1 MHTASLDEI
10 FVRHNCDKG
19 RLKNGVGHNY
29 GRHYAEVL
37 EPLRHNP
44 IRLVEIG
51 VGDGKSIRVW
61 LDYFTHAATQIIGV
75 DINPFHLS
83 DPRFTFLH
91 ANQNNAHELQPLM
104 QWASD
109 VIIDD
114 GSHMPDGTV
123 TAFEALWPFV
133 KRGGYYIIEDLKTSY
148 MPGYQVAGWGTQMSF
163 VKRLLDD
170 INAQTDYKPSPD
182 CVFTYPTG
190 TDGGRG
196 IEWMKFSEELCILK
210 KK

>member
-1 MHTASLDEI
+1 MMTLNQL
-10 FVRHNCDKG
+10 FVKYDCDKG
-19 RLKNGVGHNY
+19 QLANGIGHNY
-29 GRHYAEVL
+29 TRHYAEVL
-37 EPLRHNP
+37 EPLRDKP
-44 IRLVEIG
+44 IRLIEIG
-51 VGDGKSIRVW
+51 VENGKSIRAW
-61 LDYFTHAATQIIGV
+61 LEYFTHPQTQIIGV
-75 DINPFHLS
+75 DKNNVGFPM
-83 DPRFTFLH
+83 PRYQFYQADQTNS
-91 ANQNNAHELQPLM
+91 ASLQPLM

-114 GSHMPDGTV
+114 GSHTPEGTI
-123 TAFEALWPFV
+123 TAFETLWPFV
-133 KRGGYYIIEDLKTSY
+133 KRGGYFIIEDLRCSY
-148 MPGYQVAGWGTQMSF
+148 LPGYQSPGWGTQMSF

-210 KK
+210 KR

>member
-1 MHTASLDEI
+1 MMTFNDLCI
-10 FVRHNCDKG
+10 RHNCDKG
-19 RLKNGVGHNY
+19 KLPNGVGHDY
-29 GRHYAEVL
+29 GRHYESVL
-37 EPLRHNP
+37 EPLRDKP
-44 IRLVEIG
+44 IRLLEIG

-61 LDYFTHAATQIIGV
+61 LDYFTHQNTRIVGV
-75 DINPFHLS
+75 DKDAVDHSRDRYEFVV
-83 DPRFTFLH
+83 
-91 ANQNNAHELQPLM
+91 ANQTNVAALQPLM
-104 QWASD
+104 AWAYD

-114 GSHMPDGTV
+114 GSHTPDGTV
-123 TAFEALWPFV
+123 TSFEALWPFV
-133 KRGGYYIIEDLKTSY
+133 KRGGYYIIEDLRCSY
-148 MPGYQVAGWGTQMSF
+148 MPGYQVDGWGTQMSF

-182 CVFTYPTG
+182 SVFHYPQG